1 VRNDKQTN
9 HRPALRGRRL
19 GLHGWG
25 GGGYMNDWQ
34 SARTRACGFIN
45 IDEHTASLRP
55 FLAVC
60 VAITL
65 ACVGALAL
73 ELL

>member
-1 VRNDKQTN
+1 
-9 HRPALRGRRL
+9 
-19 GLHGWG
+19 
-25 GGGYMNDWQ
+25 MNDWQ